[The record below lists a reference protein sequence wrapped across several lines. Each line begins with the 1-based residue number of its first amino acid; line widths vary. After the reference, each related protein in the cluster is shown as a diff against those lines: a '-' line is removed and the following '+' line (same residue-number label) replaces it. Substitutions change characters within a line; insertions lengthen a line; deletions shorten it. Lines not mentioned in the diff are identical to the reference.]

1 MIKSYLTIA
10 LRNIVRHK
18 LYSFINIAGLAVGL
32 ACLIL
37 IILFV
42 RDELSYDKW
51 IPGSDKLYRVE
62 ITFHVP
68 DRPDIILSQ
77 TSMPLPLA
85 MKDQIP
91 EVKAATRLALETPAI
106 TVGDRQFTD
115 KVAVV
120 DPNFLQVVPLPLV
133 SGDPR
138 AALANPE
145 SVILSQSTARKYF
158 GNENPIGKT
167 ISILKPPC
175 PPTAATCDN
184 STVPLRVTAVMRD
197 LPHNTQLVADL
208 MIPNT
213 SVVDRIDQQAKQCW
227 VCNNNTFGYAILAPG
242 ADPAT
247 VIAKLKPI
255 LDRSV
260 DLSAF
265 TTIKIPGSQILQPR
279 LVPFRDAHLT
289 TDRYFGMKPPGSW
302 TTLYGIGVIGLLIL
316 LVACF
321 NFMNLATARATL
333 RAREISLRKC
343 MGATRRQLII
353 QFLGESVLMT
363 LVALVLA
370 LALVE
375 VLLPSYSSFLQVPL
389 TLGYLADWPLMLAI
403 LGIAILSGLVGGFY
417 PALVL
422 SSFRPA
428 TVLRANTS
436 GNPGSGTL
444 RTTLVVLQFAVSIGL
459 GIAATVV
466 FQQIDFVRHLD
477 LGFRRDNIVIT
488 GTNRLS
494 PAGMEAFAQALA
506 RGPGI
511 IGVTRSSQVAFSGGS
526 NVMVVQKPGDQ
537 QMYTPTHFA
546 VTPDYFQLY
555 GIKILAGRGFSVNR
569 GEDVF
574 TYTEGAVASPDQA
587 KNEGHNVMINAKLA
601 RNLGYTPSGI
611 IGQTFIFGKARMK
624 VIGVT
629 ADMLFEGAR
638 TPAVAMVYIYAPKF
652 PQALSIRIQAGRT
665 QEAMAYIERT
675 SRAFVPN
682 ILMTRTFLDD
692 TFERLYSA
700 DKKQGQMFAVFVAI
714 AIVIACLGLFGLA
727 AFTAGR
733 RTKEI
738 GIRKVFGARVRDVVF
753 LLLWQFSIPVL
764 IANLIAWP
772 IAWYYLHGWLQG
784 FSYRISL
791 SPFYFLGAGLVAL
804 LIAWAT
810 VFSHARRVAGA
821 NPIHALRYE

>member
-1 MIKSYLTIA
+1 MFRNYIVIA

-51 IPGSDKLYRVE
+51 IVGSDKLYRVE

-85 MKDQIP
+85 MKDHLP

-106 TVGDRQFTD
+106 TVDGRQFTD

-120 DPNFLQVVPLPLV
+120 DPNFLQVIPLPLV
-133 SGDPR
+133 TGDPR

-167 ISILKPPC
+167 IAILKPPC

-184 STVPLRVTAVMRD
+184 STVPLKVTAVMRD

-213 SVVDRIDQQAKQCW
+213 SVVDRVDQQAKNCW
-227 VCNNNTFGYAILAPG
+227 VCNNSTFGYVILAPG
-242 ADPAT
+242 ADPAQI
-247 VIAKLKPI
+247 VAKLKPI

-260 DLSAF
+260 DLSGF

-321 NFMNLATARATL
+321 NFMNLATARATM

-343 MGATRRQLII
+343 MGATRRQLIV

-363 LVALVLA
+363 LVALILA

-389 TLGYLADWPLMLAI
+389 ALHYLADWPLMLAI
-403 LGIAILSGLVGGFY
+403 LGIAILAGLIGGFY

-436 GNPGSGTL
+436 GNPGSGAL
-444 RTTLVVLQFAVSIGL
+444 RAILVVLQFAVSIGL

-494 PAGMEAFAQALA
+494 PAGMEAFA
-506 RGPGI
+506 R
-511 IGVTRSSQVAFSGGS
+511 RW
-526 NVMVVQKPGDQ
+526 PGD
-537 QMYTPTHFA
+537 
-546 VTPDYFQLY
+546 
-555 GIKILAGRGFSVNR
+555 R
-569 GEDVF
+569 
-574 TYTEGAVASPDQA
+574 AS
-587 KNEGHNVMINAKLA
+587 
-601 RNLGYTPSGI
+601 SG
-611 IGQTFIFGKARMK
+611 
-624 VIGVT
+624 
-629 ADMLFEGAR
+629 
-638 TPAVAMVYIYAPKF
+638 
-652 PQALSIRIQAGRT
+652 
-665 QEAMAYIERT
+665 
-675 SRAFVPN
+675 
-682 ILMTRTFLDD
+682 
-692 TFERLYSA
+692 
-700 DKKQGQMFAVFVAI
+700 
-714 AIVIACLGLFGLA
+714 
-727 AFTAGR
+727 
-733 RTKEI
+733 
-738 GIRKVFGARVRDVVF
+738 
-753 LLLWQFSIPVL
+753 
-764 IANLIAWP
+764 
-772 IAWYYLHGWLQG
+772 
-784 FSYRISL
+784 
-791 SPFYFLGAGLVAL
+791 
-804 LIAWAT
+804 
-810 VFSHARRVAGA
+810 
-821 NPIHALRYE
+821 